1 MSQKNN
7 SLRRARARRF
17 SMRVPLR
24 YRGIGTWE
32 WRTGETENLSCSGVL
47 FRCQEHLEDR
57 ARVEVV
63 LEMPPEL
70 SGGAGL
76 DLLCAGHV
84 VRGAQVGLPVKA
96 GTVAVAFKDFRLLPR
111 EGQQEQPER
120 PWPREDAVPR
130 PEIRHKLNNQI
141 AVILGICELLMQR
154 ATLDEE
160 SGKRLQQ
167 MRDAIE
173 RAAALIRQL

>member
-32 WRTGETENLSCSGVL
+32 WRTGEIENISCSGVL
-47 FRCQEHLEDR
+47 FRCLEHLEDR

-70 SGGAGL
+70 SGGTGL

-84 VRGAQVGLPVKA
+84 VRGGEMPVTG
-96 GTVAVAFKDFRLLPR
+96 GTVAVAFRDFRLLQR
-111 EGQQEQPER
+111 QGQQEQPER
-120 PWPREDAVPR
+120 QWPRDDAVSR
-130 PEIRHKLNNQI
+130 REVRHKLNNQI
-141 AVILGICELLMQR
+141 AVILGTCELLMQR
-154 ATLDEE
+154 AILDEE
-160 SGKRLQQ
+160 FRKRLQQ
-167 MRDAIE
+167 IRDATE
-173 RAAALIRQL
+173 RVAALIRQL